1 MAALRPAR
9 EESETTAQHEH
20 ATAAIGSGDERTAAT
35 DAGAVEATANGR
47 WGVPRRALTPL
58 AICLEAAVLGVLA
71 IIAANRVEGGPSLV
85 LLGFG
90 WAGFAVSAGASLV
103 FAARSGRLDGREVR
117 AAPAV
122 TADEDE
128 AARRAQEIVTDRP
141 QTGRELGRR
150 SGPGSGPGRAE

>member
-1 MAALRPAR
+1 MAAVRSTGDR
-9 EESETTAQHEH
+9 GETTAPHGCAAA
-20 ATAAIGSGDERTAAT
+20 ATSSDGERTSTT
-35 DAGAVEATANGR
+35 DPGGTEATAIGR

-58 AICLEAAVLGVLA
+58 ALCLEAAALGVLA
-71 IIAANRVEGGPSLV
+71 IIAANRVEGGANLV

-128 AARRAQEIVTDRP
+128 GARRAQESVGDRP
-141 QTGRELGRR
+141 QTGREPGRR
-150 SGPGSGPGRAE
+150 SGPGSGPGRTE